1 MAKAS
6 GKPGVKGKMTKKAG
20 GKSRRATKAR
30 RPAVKKGRGKRK
42 PRGR

>member
-1 MAKAS
+1 MAKAT
-6 GKPGVKGKMTKKAG
+6 GKPGTKGRMAKKAG
-20 GKSRRATKAR
+20 GKSRRGKV